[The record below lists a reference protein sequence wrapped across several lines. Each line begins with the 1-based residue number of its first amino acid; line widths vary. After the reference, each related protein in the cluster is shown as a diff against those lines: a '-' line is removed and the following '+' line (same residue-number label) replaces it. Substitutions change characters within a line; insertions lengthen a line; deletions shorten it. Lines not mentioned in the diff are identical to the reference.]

1 MVGYSEVE
9 RGQMA
14 FFQLSPFP
22 FQSSLSTCRTAWN
35 AYFCIA
41 MLKKIQKISIWDYI
55 LLSLGFF
62 VFFTLMRP
70 YGLEN
75 SVSDNLWAL
84 QSFGCCVLIFVGA
97 MISDI
102 IVTYF
107 FRLPCDYS
115 KEWPYQIRR
124 KVIFYLIMITLISA
138 LIGMYFSMIEWGWK
152 HWYYYWID
160 YDGNFTLEYYFNSFV
175 QNIIWALFVSIYW
188 IFMTNSRKKEYRI
201 KELLSLNEAID
212 RTETVKDEQPS
223 IVEITGE
230 YKESL
235 SVDPSDILYI
245 ESVANYLSIWYFL
258 DGELK
263 QKRIRNTLKNVE
275 DTLAGYSFLL
285 HCHRAFLVNTRFIT
299 HVDGNSA
306 GCQLH
311 LFSMERTIPVSKSNI
326 DALRQALGINGRKN
340 D

>member
-1 MVGYSEVE
+1 MEGYSAAAP
-9 RGQMA
+9 GQMEV
-14 FFQLSPFP
+14 FQLSQPP
-22 FQSSLSTCRTAWN
+22 FQSSLTHCRTAWN
-35 AYFCIA
+35 AYFCV
-41 MLKKIQKISIWDYI
+41 MMNKIKKISIWDYI

-84 QSFGCCVLIFVGA
+84 QSLGCSVLIFVGA
-97 MISDI
+97 MIAEI
-102 IVTYF
+102 IVSYL

-115 KEWPYQIRR
+115 KEWSYQIRR

-138 LIGMYFSMIEWGWK
+138 LIGTYFTMIEWGCK

-160 YDGNFTLEYYFNSFV
+160 YDGNFSLKWYFNSFV
-175 QNIIWALFVSIYW
+175 QNLVYALFVSIYW
-188 IFMTNSRKKEYRI
+188 LFMTNSRKKEYKI
-201 KELLSLNEAID
+201 QELLSLNDAID
-212 RTETVKDEQPS
+212 RTETVEDGQPC
-223 IVEITGE
+223 IVEINGE
-230 YKESL
+230 SKETL

-245 ESVANYLSIWYFL
+245 ESVANYLSVWYFL
-258 DGELK
+258 DGDLK

-275 DTLAGYSFLL
+275 ELLADYTFLL
-285 HCHRAFLVNTRFIT
+285 HCHRAFLVNIRFIT

-311 LFSMERTIPVSKSNI
+311 LFSIDRTIPVSKANI
-326 DALRQALGINGRKN
+326 EALRQALL
-340 D
+340 